1 MGFRVEWKKSTKKD
15 LRKLPAAAVD
25 RIIDAVGDLAANPF
39 PSGVEKLTGSEHT
52 YRIRIGDYRV
62 IYEVISATNLV
73 EVQRVRHRK
82 DVYRS

>member
-1 MGFRVEWKKSTKKD
+1 MAFRVEWKKSTKKD

-25 RIIDAVGDLAANPF
+25 RIIGAVGDLASNPV
-39 PSGVEKLTGSEHT
+39 PHGAEKLSGSDHT

-62 IYEVISATNLV
+62 VYEVVGAANLV

-82 DVYRS
+82 DVYRP